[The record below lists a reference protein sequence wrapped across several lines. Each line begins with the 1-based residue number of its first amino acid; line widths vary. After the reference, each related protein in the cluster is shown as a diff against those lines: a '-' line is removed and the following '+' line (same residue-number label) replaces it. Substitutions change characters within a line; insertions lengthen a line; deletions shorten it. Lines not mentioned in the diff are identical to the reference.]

1 MKIVNIYIAINSKNT
16 RKSAKKYGYVL
27 ELEGNP
33 NTKEGFGEIDET
45 YNKTTLK
52 AINEALG
59 RLNQPCKVRIHTE
72 NGFVTNMAKCYLEN
86 WASADFKTA
95 RGKTLE
101 NEQEWRKLWD
111 FTQSHQLTMMRGTH
125 NYTKRMKDQMADKT
139 IKNSSSN
146 HGFEK
151 E

>member
-33 NTKEGFGEIDET
+33 NTKEVFGEIDET
-45 YNKTTLK
+45 YHKTTLK

-59 RLNQPCKVRIHTE
+59 RLNQPCKVRVHTE
-72 NGFVTNMAKCYLEN
+72 NGFIANMAEHYLES
-86 WASADFKTA
+86 WARADFKGNK
-95 RGKTLE
+95 GKTLG
-101 NEQEWRKLWD
+101 NEQEWRTLWE
-111 FTQSHQLTMMRGTH
+111 FAKEHQIEMIQGVH
-125 NYTKRMKDQMADKT
+125 NYTKWMKDQMMDKT
-139 IKNSSSN
+139 IKNLSSN
-146 HGFEK
+146 RSFEK